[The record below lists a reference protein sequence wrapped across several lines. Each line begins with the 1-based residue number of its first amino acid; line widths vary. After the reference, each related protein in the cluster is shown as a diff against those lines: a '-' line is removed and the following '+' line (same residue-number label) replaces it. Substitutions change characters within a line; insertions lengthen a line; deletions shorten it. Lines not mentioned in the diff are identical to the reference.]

1 MINKEILEIN
11 KFGYVYKGQQNSLNL
26 HNKLNAKVFILDEEI
41 YIKEYLEINKKK
53 ISNIIDNDIKG
64 EFNEDDYLLDFKVDK
79 KLNKTY
85 IYAVKGGN
93 KISQVLNNIRK
104 LKVIPIQ
111 FQIINLIIKMK
122 KLNTFKA
129 VIKVYENW
137 YFVEVVNG
145 YLINNKIY
153 SNFNL
158 KDSLDNILV
167 GKISFPF
174 NKKSF
179 ILEEV

>member
-1 MINKEILEIN
+1 
-11 KFGYVYKGQQNSLNL
+11 
-26 HNKLNAKVFILDEEI
+26 
-41 YIKEYLEINKKK
+41 
-53 ISNIIDNDIKG
+53 
-64 EFNEDDYLLDFKVDK
+64 
-79 KLNKTY
+79 
-85 IYAVKGGN
+85 
-93 KISQVLNNIRK
+93 
-104 LKVIPIQ
+104 
-111 FQIINLIIKMK
+111 MK